1 MSQQAHRFDVR
12 PSRASW
18 RTWIGFAGAAARR
31 SSLALVGASFGAV
44 ALLNIAS
51 QIGTSF
57 NVPDPDQ
64 RPLGDIP
71 GFLIVVGCQCV
82 CLVVAIVAGDEAVDR
97 GGRRRRSY
105 VTSVVLACLAG
116 AFALFLIRAPVDG
129 VVFPYTRIEVLLYR
143 LQNIAIA
150 FTDEL
155 IICGLCT
162 FVYVNLRAA
171 RQAGMRRHAAEIAR
185 LDASRHAQQSR
196 LQAMQAR
203 VEPQFLFNTL
213 THVRALYETDA
224 VVGGKMLDDLI
235 AYFRAALPSLRDSS
249 STVGKEA
256 ALARAYLDIVRGRPG
271 DRLAFATAVPAAHL
285 AVRMPPMML
294 LPLIDHALA
303 RVPEASRD
311 GRTITLE
318 TGIDRGKLLLSI
330 ADSGAGFEP
339 VAQAATLDAIRE
351 RLHALYGNAAS
362 LTLERDSDRG
372 SRAVL
377 EIPHEPIDRGHR

>member
-1 MSQQAHRFDVR
+1 MSRQAHRFDVR

-18 RTWIGFAGAAARR
+18 LIWIGFVGAAARR
-31 SSLALVGASFGAV
+31 GSLALVGASLGAV

-51 QIGTSF
+51 QIGTTF
-57 NVPDPDQ
+57 NVPDPDA
-64 RPLGDIP
+64 RPLHDIP
-71 GFLIVVGCQCV
+71 GLLMVVGCQCV
-82 CLVVAIVAGDEAVDR
+82 CLVVAVVAGDEAVER

-116 AFALFLIRAPVDG
+116 AFALFLIRAPVGGD
-129 VVFPYTRIEVLLYR
+129 VFPYTRVEVLLYR

-150 FTDEL
+150 FIDEL

-213 THVRALYETDA
+213 AHVRTLYETDA
-224 VVGGKMLDDLI
+224 FAGGKMLDDLI

-256 ALARAYLDIVRGRPG
+256 ALARAYLDIVRARLG
-271 DRLAFATAVPAAHL
+271 DRLAFVAAVPAAHL

-303 RVPEASRD
+303 GVPAASHD

-318 TGIDRGKLLLSI
+318 TAVGDGRLLLSI

-339 VAQAATLDAIRE
+339 VAHAATLDAIRE
-351 RLHALYGNAAS
+351 RLHALYGSAAS
-362 LTLERDSDRG
+362 LRLERHADRG
-372 SRAVL
+372 ARAVL